1 MTIYGHYLNIY
12 KTPLNSTV
20 EAVFFVICKAIIF
33 NQHPAF
39 SAFSQHFALGNILF
53 GLFGAS
59 RGPVFQI
66 FRASGPPES
75 LFFEILRLRDPPTVH
90 FLQKQV
96 VGASRNIVFPN
107 FNLSGCP
114 EAPLSP
120 FFCSSLV
127 SETLF
132 LAFSAFRSRATGHFQ
147 RFSLVA
153 CKRNA
158 VFRIFCISLTSDE

>member
-33 NQHPAF
+33 NQHPVF
-39 SAFSQHFALGNILF
+39 SAFSQHFALGNITF
-53 GLFGAS
+53 ALFGAP
-59 RGPVFQI
+59 RGPVFQISRASGLPESLLSKFFELRAPRKLAFQI
-66 FRASGPPES
+66 FRASGLPES
-75 LFFEILRLRDPPTVH
+75 LFFEILRLRPPPESLFLEILRLRDSPTVH
-90 FLQKQV
+90 FLQKQL

-120 FFCSSLV
+120 FFARRL
-127 SETLF
+127 
-132 LAFSAFRSRATGHFQ
+132 
-147 RFSLVA
+147 
-153 CKRNA
+153 
-158 VFRIFCISLTSDE
+158 